1 MHIAGAFIP
10 NVNMTQ
16 PCTFQEGLKSWCPEL
31 VCAMHRSPCSY
42 NLTGSCAG
50 SSSHSKEP
58 NRVSNVYFANCC
70 CRTAG
75 CWQGRA
81 KRPLPRSKKYKTH
94 LRTKKIRIWKELQ
107 TWTLGDCS
115 QNLLSLRAEEGAL
128 LFLGMPWPQ
137 QTCLCTELERLKPKH
152 DASLKQKVC
161 HYFTY
166 FTKPPSHSF
175 ISDVTVNSV
184 SLLDKT

>member
-1 MHIAGAFIP
+1 MHIPVRTEELVPRAGC
-10 NVNMTQ
+10 V
-16 PCTFQEGLKSWCPEL
+16 PCTVVP
-31 VCAMHRSPCSY
+31 A
-42 NLTGSCAG
+42 GSCAG

-81 KRPLPRSKKYKTH
+81 KRSLPTSKKYETR
-94 LRTKKIRIWKELQ
+94 LGTKKIRIWKELQ

-128 LFLGMPWPQ
+128 FFLGMPWPRQ
-137 QTCLCTELERLKPKH
+137 IFLCTELERLKPKH
-152 DASLKQKVC
+152 DASLKQKGVSIL
-161 HYFTY
+161 FTH
-166 FTKPPSHSF
+166 FIKPPSHSF
-175 ISDVTVNSV
+175 ISDVTVDSF